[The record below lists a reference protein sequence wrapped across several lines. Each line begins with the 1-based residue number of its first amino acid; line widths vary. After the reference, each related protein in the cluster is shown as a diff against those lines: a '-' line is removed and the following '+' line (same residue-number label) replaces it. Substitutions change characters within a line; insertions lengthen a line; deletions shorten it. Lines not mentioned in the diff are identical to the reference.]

1 MARSVLKH
9 RNLKKKT
16 FRGTPGSGYQAGK
29 SSPGEKS
36 SSKKDSDVVGKT
48 SRLRSF
54 TRGEQKEA
62 VKTFKKMKDKNLAAS
77 STKKTSKSKSNKTS
91 TAQAGSNVSK
101 SDGKKYNVGKSKGGV
116 SFGEAFKH
124 FRKKGV
130 KAFTWNGKRYT
141 TEVK

>member
-62 VKTFKKMKDKNLAAS
+62 VKLLKK
-77 STKKTSKSKSNKTS
+77 
-91 TAQAGSNVSK
+91 
-101 SDGKKYNVGKSKGGV
+101 
-116 SFGEAFKH
+116 
-124 FRKKGV
+124 
-130 KAFTWNGKRYT
+130 
-141 TEVK
+141 